1 MRITSANIQDVFK
14 SEKASIE
21 TLELKGYKLIKE
33 FFVDNSGWGSSNEP
47 ALTSD
52 RFIRDLAD
60 LLKENPSCY
69 SFITNCGQFQVYVGI
84 FKKVKRSLE
93 GVKKIA
99 PNTLRIENEGGYSIR
114 LYDTDIISV
123 NLQNNTCILNSG
135 GFNTHT
141 TRARISQFL
150 PCDGQFFQKKG
161 KWYIDKKEVKE
172 NEAFSIA

>member
-14 SEKASIE
+14 SEKASLE
-21 TLELKGYKLIKE
+21 TLELKGYKLIQE
-33 FFVDNSGWGSSNEP
+33 FFVDNSGLESERG
-47 ALTSD
+47 LITS
-52 RFIRDLAD
+52 FV
-60 LLKENPSCY
+60 S
-69 SFITNCGQFQVYVGI
+69 
-84 FKKVKRSLE
+84 

-99 PNTLRIENEGGYSIR
+99 PNTLKIENEGGYSIR

-161 KWYIDKKEVKE
+161 KWYIDNKEVKE
-172 NEAFSIA
+172 NEAFSIV

>member
-14 SEKASIE
+14 SEKASLE
-21 TLELKGYKLIKE
+21 TLELKGYKLIQE
-33 FFVDNSGWGSSNEP
+33 FFVDNSGLESERG
-47 ALTSD
+47 LITSFVSGVEKILVD
-52 RFIRDLAD
+52 
-60 LLKENPSCY
+60 NPSIY

-84 FKKVKRSLE
+84 FKKVKRSAE

-135 GFNTHT
+135 GFNTVT

-150 PCDGQFFQKKG
+150 PCDGSFYQKKG

-172 NEAFSIA
+172 NESFSIA